1 MNAGR
6 RTLVATDIDGTLVP
20 DGTLE
25 LPGYTADVLRR
36 LDGAGVAVV
45 FVTGRPLRWMT
56 GFWPHVG
63 NHGMAIVSNGAIT
76 YDARSREIIS
86 LAGIAAADG
95 LALTAAISAEL
106 PGARFAIECADGI
119 RLDPRF
125 AARTAVDDAPR
136 GPLEE
141 IWTDPAVKLLV
152 RDPDVD
158 ADLLHDRVSAVVGEA
173 ATVTWTMPGLAEIS
187 APGVTKASALQTL
200 CERLGVDPAGV
211 IAFGDMPND
220 IPMLSWAGTSY
231 AMAGAHP
238 SVRDIADR
246 TAPALADEGVAQ
258 VLEHLFTGA

>member
-1 MNAGR
+1 MNTGR

-25 LPGYTADVLRR
+25 LPDYTADVLRR
-36 LDGAGVAVV
+36 LDAAGVAVV

-76 YDARSREIIS
+76 YDAHAREIIS
-86 LAGIAAADG
+86 LTGIEAEDG
-95 LALTAAISAEL
+95 LALSAIISAEL

-125 AARTAVDDAPR
+125 AARTAVAGAPR
-136 GPLEE
+136 GPLRE

-158 ADLLHDRVSAVVGEA
+158 ADLLHGRIAEIVGDA
-173 ATVTWTMPGLAEIS
+173 ATVTWTMPGLVEIS
-187 APGVTKASALQTL
+187 AAGVTKASALHTL
-200 CERLGVDPAGV
+200 CGRLDVDPAEV

-238 SVRDIADR
+238 SVREIADR
-246 TAPALADEGVAQ
+246 TAPASAEEGVAQ
-258 VLEHLFTGA
+258 VLEHLLAEV

>member
-1 MNAGR
+1 MNDGR

-25 LPGYTADVLRR
+25 LPAYTADVLRR
-36 LDGAGVAVV
+36 LDTAGVPVV

-63 NHGMAIVSNGAIT
+63 HHGMAIVSNGAIT
-76 YDARSREIIS
+76 YDAHAREIVS
-86 LAGIAAADG
+86 FTGIAAEEG
-95 LALTAAISAEL
+95 LALSAAISAAL

-125 AARTAVDDAPR
+125 AARTAVAEAPR
-136 GPLEE
+136 GPLPE
-141 IWTDPAVKLLV
+141 IWTDPAMKLLV

-158 ADLLHDRVSAVVGEA
+158 ADLLQGEIATIVGDA
-173 ATVTWTMPGLAEIS
+173 ATVTWTMPGLVEIS
-187 APGVTKASALQTL
+187 AAGVTKASALHVL
-200 CERLGVDPAGV
+200 CERLGVDPDKV

-238 SVRDIADR
+238 TVREIADR
-246 TAPALADEGVAQ
+246 TAPPTADEGVAQ
-258 VLEHLFTGA
+258 VLEHLFAPA